1 MRKLSSDEAALMLK
15 LYRRRKFG
23 ASHILEDNL
32 LEGFPTDKVDL
43 LRNALKTLK
52 KDGILR
58 AKKTKHGDA
67 VSIPPTL
74 GKEVYGELRKR
85 YPWLPEPPW
94 L

>member
-1 MRKLSSDEAALMLK
+1 VRKLSADEAALMLK
-15 LYRRRKFG
+15 LYRRSKFG

-32 LEGFPTDKVDL
+32 LEGFPTDKLDL
-43 LRNALKTLK
+43 LRNALKALK

-58 AKKTKHGDA
+58 AKKTKQRDA
-67 VSIPPTL
+67 VSIPPSL
-74 GKEVYGELRKR
+74 GKDIYGDLRKR